1 MPTLYNRIQGRN
13 LDRLAALSD
22 GIFAVA
28 MTLLVLD
35 LHLPTAAQVHG
46 ERELLAA
53 LAALGPQWITYGMSF
68 LTLGIFWAGQ
78 QTQLNHFAEGT
89 RDLTW
94 IHLGFLFAVT
104 LLPLSTRLLA
114 EFFAYRAALGIYW
127 LNILV
132 LGAMLFWSWSYAT
145 RANLV
150 KADTPEE
157 VKGSICRR
165 IVIAQSLYAAGAALC
180 FIHTWLSIAA
190 IVLVQLNYALAPRL
204 WGRKQA
210 LSGFRAGYQ
219 RTTPRLVSGFFLYG
233 RGACLPVEGRMET
246 AGLNALAM
254 MRLGSFR
261 LMHSGARDGLGF
273 LLIGL
278 VAIGVAVWVVA
289 RAERKEP
296 AKN

>member
-1 MPTLYNRIQGRN
+1 MLTLYNRIQGRN

-35 LHLPTAAQVHG
+35 LHVPLVAQVHG

-78 QTQLNHFAEGT
+78 QTQLNHLAEGT

-104 LLPLSTRLLA
+104 LLPFSTRLLA
-114 EFFAYRAALGIYW
+114 EFFAYRTALGLYW
-127 LNILV
+127 LNIFV

-150 KADTPEE
+150 KADTPGE
-157 VKGSICRR
+157 VRGSICRR
-165 IVIAQSLYAAGAALC
+165 IAIAQSLYAAGAALC

-190 IVLVQLNYALAPRL
+190 IVLVQLNYAFAPRL
-204 WGRKQA
+204 WGRK
-210 LSGFRAGYQ
+210 
-219 RTTPRLVSGFFLYG
+219 
-233 RGACLPVEGRMET
+233 RG
-246 AGLNALAM
+246 
-254 MRLGSFR
+254 
-261 LMHSGARDGLGF
+261 
-273 LLIGL
+273 
-278 VAIGVAVWVVA
+278 
-289 RAERKEP
+289 
-296 AKN
+296 

>member
-35 LHLPTAAQVHG
+35 LHIPSAAQMHG

-53 LAALGPQWITYGMSF
+53 LAAMGPQWITYGMSF

-78 QTQLNHFAEGT
+78 QTQLNHMAEGT

-104 LLPLSTRLLA
+104 IMPLTTRLLT
-114 EFFAYRAALGIYW
+114 EFITYRSALGIYW
-127 LNILV
+127 LNIFV

-145 RANLV
+145 RAGLV

-157 VKGSICRR
+157 VRGSICRR
-165 IVIAQSLYAAGAALC
+165 ILIAQSLYAGGALLC
-180 FIHTWLSIAA
+180 FIHTWVSIAA

-204 WGRKQA
+204 WRRSHA
-210 LSGFRAGYQ
+210 Q
-219 RTTPRLVSGFFLYG
+219 R
-233 RGACLPVEGRMET
+233 
-246 AGLNALAM
+246 
-254 MRLGSFR
+254 
-261 LMHSGARDGLGF
+261 
-273 LLIGL
+273 
-278 VAIGVAVWVVA
+278 
-289 RAERKEP
+289 
-296 AKN
+296 